1 MQHMSRRDL
10 AAKRNKG
17 DNLKKINKMLFLMS
31 ERYLSRPKYRAR
43 RKNFC
48 W

>member
-1 MQHMSRRDL
+1 
-10 AAKRNKG
+10 
-17 DNLKKINKMLFLMS
+17 MS